1 MLLQKHIPM
10 QKKRNVAKPPVS
22 TYQPGFP
29 TSFGQKSQNLTKAKN
44 SSNLLTLQFD
54 EFFDK
59 KNLKFFLFKTCWDNL
74 YDFTQEFFDVPKV
87 TSKFFLCRDGMFS
100 MHRKVPQN
108 ANFGGRSSKSGKIR

>member
-29 TSFGQKSQNLTKAKN
+29 TSLGQKSQNLTKAKN
-44 SSNLLTLQFD
+44 SSNLFTLQFD

-59 KNLKFFLFKTCWDNL
+59 KN
-74 YDFTQEFFDVPKV
+74 
-87 TSKFFLCRDGMFS
+87 SKFFI
-100 MHRKVPQN
+100 QN
-108 ANFGGRSSKSGKIR
+108 FMGQSV

>member
-1 MLLQKHIPM
+1 MLLQKKHIPM

-59 KNLKFFLFKTCWDNL
+59 KKIVNFFIQNLLG
-74 YDFTQEFFDVPKV
+74 QSV
-87 TSKFFLCRDGMFS
+87 
-100 MHRKVPQN
+100 
-108 ANFGGRSSKSGKIR
+108 